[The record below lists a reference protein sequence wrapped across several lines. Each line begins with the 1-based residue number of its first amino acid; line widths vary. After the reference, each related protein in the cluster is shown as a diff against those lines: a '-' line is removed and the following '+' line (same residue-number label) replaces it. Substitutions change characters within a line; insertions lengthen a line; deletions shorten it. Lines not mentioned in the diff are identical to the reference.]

1 MKKLLFFMALSLLLS
16 ACSQDFKFVR
26 SGVIEKIEGNS
37 IICNGTDNSLTDEVD
52 CLFDETLAVG
62 DTVNIYSDGDVLVA
76 SKADYANAQ
85 FILNNYGMS
94 WAVREMPLLIP
105 YCILLLLL
113 AFVISHYYT
122 SKRWVFPVSWLT
134 FWGVVTGITLFSLL
148 NAPHLEYFGKHTLQ
162 EKSAQAFTFENC
174 TYPRNKV
181 FSPEILFLS
190 GKEFFIYQEDDNFYL
205 IPVEEDIVYHP
216 QEMIAKVNEKLFQQS
231 CRYVLVCGAIFLI
244 SIIARSYFRKREKD
258 YCKQKAK
265 NE

>member
-1 MKKLLFFMALSLLLS
+1 MKKLLFFLTLSLLLS

-26 SGVIEKIEGNS
+26 SGVIEKIDNQS
-37 IICNGTDNSLTDEVD
+37 ILCNGIDNHLSDDVD
-52 CLFDETLAVG
+52 VFSGIKLAVG

-85 FILNNYGMS
+85 FILNNYGLS
-94 WAVREMPLLIP
+94 WVVREMPLLIP
-105 YCILLLLL
+105 YCILLLLM
-113 AFVISHYYT
+113 AFVISHCYD
-122 SKRWVFPVSWLT
+122 SKRWVFPVSWLS

-148 NAPHLEYFGKHTLQ
+148 NAPHLEYLGKHALQ

-174 TYPRNKV
+174 TYPKNKV

-190 GKEFFIYQEDDNFYL
+190 GKELFIYQENDNFYL

>member
-1 MKKLLFFMALSLLLS
+1 MKKLLFFLTLSLLLS
-16 ACSQDFKFVR
+16 ACNQDFKFVR

-37 IICNGTDNSLTDEVD
+37 IICNGMGNSLTDEVD

-62 DTVNIYSDGDVLVA
+62 DTINIYSDGDVLVA

-94 WAVREMPLLIP
+94 WVVREMPFLIP

-134 FWGVVTGITLFSLL
+134 FCGVVTGITLFSLL
-148 NAPHLEYFGKHTLQ
+148 NAPHLEYLGKHALQ
-162 EKSAQAFTFENC
+162 EKSSQAFTFENY

-190 GKEFFIYQEDDNFYL
+190 GKDFFIYQEDDNFYL
-205 IPVEEDIVYHP
+205 IPVEEDVVYHP

-231 CRYVLVCGAIFLI
+231 CRYVFVCGAIFLI
-244 SIIARSYFRKREKD
+244 SLIVRSYFCKREKD